1 MTSSFEEVH
10 YQYTDAG
17 NKFVTSPR
25 QQLTTSVNCPNETLI
40 VIFEL
45 VFFCRRVK
53 FKNKKVNNIPS
64 FGIFSKSLS
73 LKEMMQ
79 WILFRREMSFLPLN
93 K

>member
-40 VIFEL
+40 GNL
-45 VFFCRRVK
+45 NFFLLECEFQK
-53 FKNKKVNNIPS
+53 Q
-64 FGIFSKSLS
+64 GKS
-73 LKEMMQ
+73 
-79 WILFRREMSFLPLN
+79 ILFRLLAFSQSRCH
-93 K
+93 